1 MLISLILA
9 PGLGALV
16 PGAEGSHRYADS
28 PGVAGPPTP
37 CPLFR
42 AALPDPSRES
52 MSQRAQRLIEAARK
66 LPVPEGTYAV
76 GLGLLISGITAYG
89 FQILAFKGLT
99 KSEYAALNGL
109 WILVFVVAPGFFL
122 PLEQE
127 VGRAVAD
134 RRSREIGG
142 GPVVRKAA
150 KAGFILAVSLMT
162 LSIVGFE
169 VFGFTDRL
177 FHGQEVLLV
186 CFVIAL
192 GTYAVQH
199 ITRGTLSG
207 NGRFGPYG
215 MILGAEG
222 VFRILP
228 VIVVYALGID
238 ELVWYGLALAIPP
251 VLASIVSVWGQHGLV
266 EPGPDAEW
274 SELST
279 NLTLLF
285 LGSLAAQALSYAA
298 ALGVRVL
305 AQGQAERDAAADF
318 IVGFFIARIPILLF
332 QAIQAA
338 LLPKLAALSG
348 AGKHADFRS
357 GLKKLALIVL
367 GVGVLGVVA
376 GATIGPTVGEILFGD
391 KFNLGSRDLTL
402 LFLGSA
408 AFILALTLAQ
418 ALIALLGHGR
428 ALIAW
433 SVGLVLCVGVMAL
446 GSSATIDDLFLRV
459 ELGYLAGCLG
469 AAVMM
474 TVFLLARLRSQEG
487 DLSVLIEAI
496 EHEPLEI

>member
-1 MLISLILA
+1 MQ
-9 PGLGALV
+9 
-16 PGAEGSHRYADS
+16 
-28 PGVAGPPTP
+28 
-37 CPLFR
+37 
-42 AALPDPSRES
+42 
-52 MSQRAQRLIEAARK
+52 QRAQRIVEAARK

-76 GLGLLISGITAYG
+76 GLGLVISGITAYG

-134 RRSREIGG
+134 RRSRQLGG

-150 KAGFILAVSLMT
+150 RAGAILAASLIV
-162 LSIVGFE
+162 LSIVAA
-169 VFGFTDRL
+169 VAFGFTDRL
-177 FHGQEVLLV
+177 FHGQEVLFV
-186 CFVIAL
+186 CFLIAL
-192 GTYAVQH
+192 VTYAVQH

-222 VFRILP
+222 VIRILP
-228 VIVVYALGID
+228 IIVVYALGVD
-238 ELVWYGLALAIPP
+238 NLLWYGLALAVPP
-251 VLASIVSVWGQHGLV
+251 LLAVIVSVWGQHGLL
-266 EPGPDAEW
+266 EPGPEAQW

-285 LGSLAAQALSYAA
+285 LGSLLAQALSYAA
-298 ALGVRVL
+298 ALGVLVL
-305 AQGQAERDAAADF
+305 AQGKVERDAAADF

-338 LLPKLAALSG
+338 LLPKLAALAG
-348 AGKHADFRS
+348 AGKHVDFRA
-357 GLKKLALIVL
+357 GVRRLLVIVV

-376 GATIGPTVGEILFGD
+376 GATIGPTVGQILFGD

-408 AFILALTLAQ
+408 AFIIALTLAQ
-418 ALIALLGHGR
+418 ALIALLGHAL

-433 SVGLVLCVGVMAL
+433 AIGLVLCISVMGVMT
-446 GSSATIDDLFLRV
+446 SSAVAELFLRA
-459 ELGYLAGCLG
+459 ELGYLVGCG
-469 AAVMM
+469 AAAFVMAIFL
-474 TVFLLARLRSQEG
+474 VFKLRANGPASLELL
-487 DLSVLIEAI
+487 VEAI

>member
-1 MLISLILA
+1 
-9 PGLGALV
+9 
-16 PGAEGSHRYADS
+16 
-28 PGVAGPPTP
+28 
-37 CPLFR
+37 
-42 AALPDPSRES
+42 
-52 MSQRAQRLIEAARK
+52 MSQRAQRLIDAARK

-134 RRSREIGG
+134 RRARQIGG

-150 KAGFILAVSLMT
+150 FAGTVLAGSLMA
-162 LSIVGFE
+162 IAVIGAAA
-169 VFGFTDRL
+169 FGLTDRL

-228 VIVVYALGID
+228 VIVLYAAGID
-238 ELVWYGLALAIPP
+238 DLLWYGLALAVPP
-251 VLASIVSVWGQHGLV
+251 LLAALVAIRGQHGLV
-266 EPGPDAEW
+266 DPGPEAEW

-298 ALGVRVL
+298 ALGVLVL
-305 AQGQAERDAAADF
+305 AQGKVERDAAADF

-348 AGKHADFRS
+348 AGKHDDFRS
-357 GLKKLALIVL
+357 GLKKLVMIVV
-367 GVGVLGVVA
+367 GVGVLGVIA

-408 AFILALTLAQ
+408 AFIFALTLAQ

-433 SVGLVLCVGVMAL
+433 TVGLVFCVGVMAL
-446 GSSATIDDLFLRV
+446 GSSATVDDLFLRA
-459 ELGYLAGCLG
+459 ELGYVVGCAT
-469 AAVMM
+469 AATMM
-474 TVFLLARLRSQEG
+474 LIFLVVQVRGQGPVSLPL
-487 DLSVLIEAI
+487 LVEAI

>member
-1 MLISLILA
+1 
-9 PGLGALV
+9 
-16 PGAEGSHRYADS
+16 
-28 PGVAGPPTP
+28 
-37 CPLFR
+37 
-42 AALPDPSRES
+42 

-150 KAGFILAVSLMT
+150 NAGAVLAGIAHGL
-162 LSIVGFE
+162 LDRRRCL
-169 VFGFTDRL
+169 VFGLTDRL

-222 VFRILP
+222 IFRILP
-228 VIVVYALGID
+228 VIVLYAAGID
-238 ELVWYGLALAIPP
+238 DLVWYGLALAIPP
-251 VLASIVSVWGQHGLV
+251 VLASLVSIRGEHGLV
-266 EPGPDAEW
+266 EPGPEAEW

-298 ALGVRVL
+298 ALGVLVL
-305 AQGQAERDAAADF
+305 AQGRIERDAAADF

-357 GLKKLALIVL
+357 GLKKLVLIVV
-367 GVGVLGVVA
+367 GVGALGVVM

-408 AFILALTLAQ
+408 AFIFALTLAQ

-433 SVGLVLCVGVMAL
+433 TRGAGASASASWRSAARRRSTTSSCGP
-446 GSSATIDDLFLRV
+446 SSATS
-459 ELGYLAGCLG
+459 AG
-469 AAVMM
+469 
-474 TVFLLARLRSQEG
+474 ARPPPR
-487 DLSVLIEAI
+487 
-496 EHEPLEI
+496 

>member
-1 MLISLILA
+1 
-9 PGLGALV
+9 
-16 PGAEGSHRYADS
+16 
-28 PGVAGPPTP
+28 
-37 CPLFR
+37 
-42 AALPDPSRES
+42 
-52 MSQRAQRLIEAARK
+52 MSQRAQRLIETARK

-134 RRSREIGG
+134 RRSRTLGG

-150 KAGFILAVSLMT
+150 QAGLLLASSLIV
-162 LSIVGFE
+162 LSLVGFE
-169 VFGFTDRL
+169 AFGFTDRL

-192 GTYAVQH
+192 ATYAVQH

-222 VFRILP
+222 VFRIAP
-228 VIVVYALGID
+228 VIVVYALGFDDLI
-238 ELVWYGLALAIPP
+238 WYGLALAVPP
-251 VLASIVSVWGQHGLV
+251 VLASIVSVWRQHGLM

-298 ALGVRVL
+298 ALGVLVL
-305 AQGQAERDAAADF
+305 AQGRAERDAAADF

-357 GLKKLALIVL
+357 GLKKLVMIVL
-367 GVGVLGVVA
+367 GVGILGVAA
-376 GATIGPTVGEILFGD
+376 GASIGPTVGEILFGD

-433 SVGLVLCVGVMAL
+433 AIGLVLCIGVMAL

-469 AAVMM
+469 AAITMA
-474 TVFLLARLRSQEG
+474 VFLLARLRSQEG
-487 DLSVLIEAI
+487 DLSLLVEAI

>member
-1 MLISLILA
+1 MQ
-9 PGLGALV
+9 
-16 PGAEGSHRYADS
+16 
-28 PGVAGPPTP
+28 
-37 CPLFR
+37 
-42 AALPDPSRES
+42 
-52 MSQRAQRLIEAARK
+52 QRAQRLIEAARK

-134 RRSREIGG
+134 RRSRQVGG
-142 GPVVRKAA
+142 GPVVKKAA
-150 KAGFILAVSLMT
+150 RAGAFLAGSLIV
-162 LSIVGFE
+162 LSIIAAVA
-169 VFGFTDRL
+169 FGFTERL
-177 FHGQEVLLV
+177 FHGQEVLFV
-186 CFVIAL
+186 CFLIAL
-192 GTYAVQH
+192 ATYAVQH

-222 VFRILP
+222 VIRIVP
-228 VIVVYALGID
+228 IIVVYALGVD
-238 ELVWYGLALAIPP
+238 DLLWYGLALAIPP
-251 VLASIVSVWGQHGLV
+251 VLASLVALRGQHGLL

-279 NLTLLF
+279 NLSLLF
-285 LGSLAAQALSYAA
+285 LGSLLAQALSYAA
-298 ALGVRVL
+298 ALGVIVL
-305 AQGQAERDAAADF
+305 AQGPIQRDAAADF

-348 AGKHADFRS
+348 AGRHADFRS
-357 GLKKLALIVL
+357 GLKKLVMIVV

-376 GATIGPTVGEILFGD
+376 GATIGPTVGTILFGD

-408 AFILALTLAQ
+408 LFIVALTLAQ

-433 SVGLVLCVGVMAL
+433 AVGLVLCLGVM
-446 GSSATIDDLFLRV
+446 GVMTSGNVSQLFLRA
-459 ELGYLAGCLG
+459 ELGYLTGCAG
-469 AAVMM
+469 AALMM
-474 TVFLLARLRSQEG
+474 AIFLVTKLRGAGPES
-487 DLSVLIEAI
+487 LSLLVEAI